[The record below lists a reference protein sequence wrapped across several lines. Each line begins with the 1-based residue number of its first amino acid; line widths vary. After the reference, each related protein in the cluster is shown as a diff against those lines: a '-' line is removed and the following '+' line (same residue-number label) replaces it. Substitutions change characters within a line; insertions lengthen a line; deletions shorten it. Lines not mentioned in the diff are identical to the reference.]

1 VVVDN
6 LKQPHIPHLGFK
18 TEPYSYN
25 ITGFLKNPQLSLQRG
40 HVHMSAGAYEVQK
53 GLFGPGL
60 SLRVLGTK
68 FWSFARAMCTLNSR
82 DVPPSPWIKFLNE

>member
-1 VVVDN
+1 
-6 LKQPHIPHLGFK
+6 
-18 TEPYSYN
+18 
-25 ITGFLKNPQLSLQRG
+25 
-40 HVHMSAGAYEVQK
+40 MSAGAYEVQK